1 MALRRAI
8 LAAVLAHLATRA
20 AVAQEVRGR
29 ALAPGSA
36 ASVAGVIVTLVD
48 EAGLSVAR
56 TLTSDSG
63 AFRLRAPRPDRY
75 WLRALR
81 IGFRPT
87 VSPPFALAIGQTL
100 ERDVELD
107 TRAVTLAAVQVAAE
121 RTCRVRPDSSS
132 AAFAAWEEARKA
144 LDASL
149 LTRGRRYTMEVVRF
163 ERFLS
168 PRTEAALSEHEV
180 EGRGASTR
188 PFVAVPLAQLDSM
201 GYVQREPEWTT
212 YRGPD
217 EEVLLSEQFAATH
230 CLHLAEAAAG
240 DEVSL
245 AFEPVRERTLS
256 DIRGTL
262 ALDRTTGALRRL
274 EFTFVNVGREVERER
289 AGGRVYFRQLPS
301 GGWII
306 DRWVM
311 RYPLLQRGMVQRA
324 GSMGEV
330 RQGLLRREETLELQ
344 AMHETGGEVTEVAR
358 GDTVLWQVER
368 PRLTGVVGEES
379 GALIAGATVRI
390 PTLGRHAVTD
400 ADGRFAMAAVR
411 RGRRSLLVAT
421 PLLDSL
427 GLPPIAR
434 DADTRVSPTVTL
446 VLPARD
452 ALFESA
458 CALPANE
465 ARRLAA
471 EGRRVGLVRGVTR
484 GEHGER
490 VGGVRIV
497 VTWFQN
503 AAGSRLDPLDLGVTR
518 TLETVSSVTGDYTL
532 CGVRPDQPLTVR
544 TWIGGDRVGEVT
556 ARVPPDSRLLLLD
569 LTARRA
575 AP

>member
-8 LAAVLAHLATRA
+8 LAAVLTLLAARPA
-20 AVAQEVRGR
+20 IAQEVRGR
-29 ALAPGSA
+29 ALTPGSA
-36 ASVAGVIVTLVD
+36 TPAAGVIVTLVD
-48 EAGLSVAR
+48 AAGVSIAR

-63 AFRLRAPRPDRY
+63 TFRLRAPRPDRY
-75 WLRALR
+75 WLHALR

-87 VSPPFALAIGQTL
+87 VSPPFALAAGQTL

-107 TRAVTLAAVQVAAE
+107 ARAVTLAAVQVEAE
-121 RTCRVRPDSSS
+121 RTCRVRPDASS
-132 AAFAAWEEARKA
+132 AAFAVWEEARKA
-144 LDASL
+144 LDAAL

-163 ERFLS
+163 ERILS
-168 PRTEAALSEHEV
+168 PRTEAAVSEHEV
-180 EGRGASTR
+180 EGRAASTR
-188 PFVAVPLAQLDSM
+188 PFVAVPVSQLDSV
-201 GYVQREPEWTT
+201 GYVLREPEWTT

-217 EEVLLSEQFAATH
+217 EEVLLSDQFAATH
-230 CLHLAEAAAG
+230 CLQLAEPAAD

-245 AFEPVRERTLS
+245 AFEPVRERTLP

-262 ALDRTTGALRRL
+262 ALDRTTAALRRL

-289 AGGRVYFRQLPS
+289 AGGRVYFRQLPA

-311 RYPLLQRGMVQRA
+311 RYPLLQRVPSQRDA
-324 GSMGEV
+324 
-330 RQGLLRREETLELQ
+330 RQAYLRREETWELRS
-344 AMHETGGEVTEVAR
+344 MHETGGEVTEVAR

-379 GALIAGATVRI
+379 GAPIAGATVRI

-400 ADGRFAMAAVR
+400 AGGRFTMPAVR

-434 DADTRVSPTVTL
+434 DVDTRSSPTVTL
-446 VLPARD
+446 LVPARD
-452 ALFESA
+452 ALFASA
-458 CALPANE
+458 CALPADE
-465 ARRLAA
+465 ARRAA
-471 EGRRVGLVRGVTR
+471 DEGRRVGLVRGVTR

-490 VGGVRIV
+490 IGGVRIV
-497 VTWFQN
+497 ATWLQS
-503 AAGSRLDPLDLGVTR
+503 AAGPGLDPHDLGATR
-518 TLETVSSVTGDYTL
+518 TLETVSSVTGDYAF

-544 TWIGGDRVGEVT
+544 TWIGGDQVGEVT
-556 ARVPPDSRLLLLD
+556 TRVPPDSRLLLLD

>member
-8 LAAVLAHLATRA
+8 IAAVLTHLAARA
-20 AVAQEVRGR
+20 TAAQEVRGR
-29 ALAPGSA
+29 ALAPGPA
-36 ASVAGVIVTLVD
+36 ASAAGVIVTLLD
-48 EAGLSVAR
+48 TAGLSVAR

-63 AFRLRAPRPDRY
+63 TFRLHAPRPDRY
-75 WLRALR
+75 RLRALR

-87 VSPPFALAIGQTL
+87 VSTPFSLAAGQTL
-100 ERDVELD
+100 ERDVELNGQ
-107 TRAVTLAAVQVAAE
+107 TVTLAAVQVAAE

-149 LTRGRRYTMEVVRF
+149 LTRDRRYTMEVVRF
-163 ERFLS
+163 ERVLS
-168 PRTEAALSEHEV
+168 PRTDAALSEHEI
-180 EGRGASTR
+180 EGRGPSTR
-188 PFVAVPLAQLDSM
+188 PFVAVPLAQLDST
-201 GYVQREPEWTT
+201 GYVHREPEWTT
-212 YRGPD
+212 FRGPD

-230 CLHLAEAAAG
+230 CLQLAESAAG

-262 ALDRTTGALRRL
+262 ALDRATGALRRL

-306 DRWVM
+306 DRWMM
-311 RYPLLQRGMVQRA
+311 RFPLFQRVAVQRA
-324 GSMGEV
+324 GAMGEV
-330 RQGLLRREETLELQ
+330 RQGLLRREETLELH
-344 AMHETGGEVTEVAR
+344 AMQETGGEVTEVAR

-379 GALIAGATVRI
+379 GALISGATVRI
-390 PTLGRHAVTD
+390 PTLGRHAVTG
-400 ADGRFAMAAVR
+400 ADGRFAMPAVR

-434 DADTRVSPTVTL
+434 DADTRASPTVTL
-446 VLPARD
+446 VLPGRD
-452 ALFESA
+452 ALFELA
-458 CALPANE
+458 CALPADE

-490 VGGVRIV
+490 IGGARIV
-497 VTWFQN
+497 VTWFEN
-503 AAGSRLDPLDLGVTR
+503 APGSVLDSRSLGVMR

-532 CGVRPDQPLTVR
+532 CGVRLDQPLTVR
-544 TWIGGDRVGEVT
+544 SWIAGDKAGKAT

-569 LTARRA
+569 LTARGA
-575 AP
+575 VP